1 MDFKQ
6 YHQPVLVQPL
16 LNHFNLAND
25 SIVFDGTMG
34 FAGHAEAILS
44 EYPSIRYI
52 GFDKD
57 LAAISIAKQRCARFS
72 NVQIINAPF
81 SSMFQHVNNVSVLPT
96 HILLDL
102 GVSSFQIDQS
112 NRGFTFQ
119 KNEPLDMRMD
129 TNANLTA
136 NQVLHDYSHDAL
148 VELFETQGDIRGPQ
162 KLVEKIISNRQKN
175 KLQTTFDLVDCVK
188 YGFFVR
194 SRRQFI
200 AMCTKVF
207 QAIRIEVNGEMNEL
221 KEFLDHMLKYSG
233 VIVAIITFQPNE
245 DKYLKAFI
253 KDHGLIRIT
262 KKPLQSSYQECK
274 KNPRERTAKLR
285 IFQIQ

>member
-1 MDFKQ
+1 MDFKK
-6 YHQPVLVQPL
+6 YHQPVLVQSL
-16 LNHFNLAND
+16 LTHFNLANN

-34 FAGHAEAILS
+34 FAGHAEAILLN
-44 EYPSIRYI
+44 YPSIRYV

-57 LAAISIAKQRCARFS
+57 VAAISIAKKRCERFS
-72 NVQIINAPF
+72 DVQIINAPF
-81 SSMFQHVNNVSVLPT
+81 SSMFEHAKEGAGPPT

-129 TNANLTA
+129 TNASLTA
-136 NQVLHDYSHDAL
+136 HQILQDYSHDAL

-162 KLVEKIISNRQKN
+162 KLVNEIISKRNGN
-175 KLQTTFDLVDCVK
+175 HLNTTFDLVDCVK

-194 SRRQFI
+194 SRHQFI

-221 KEFLDHMLKYSG
+221 KTFLHHVLNYSG
-233 VIVAIITFQPNE
+233 TIVAIITFQPNE
-245 DKYLKAFI
+245 DRYLKAFI

-285 IFQIQ
+285 IFQI

>member
-1 MDFKQ
+1 MDFKR
-6 YHQPVLVQPL
+6 YHQPVLVQSL
-16 LNHFNLAND
+16 LDHFNLTNH
-25 SIVFDGTMG
+25 STVLDGTMG
-34 FAGHAEAILS
+34 FAGHADAILS
-44 EYPSIRYI
+44 EHPSIRYI

-57 LAAISIAKQRCARFS
+57 LAAISIAKQRCARYS
-72 NVQIINAPF
+72 NVQIIHSPF
-81 SSMFQHVNNVSVLPT
+81 SSMFQHLDGESVPT

-112 NRGFTFQ
+112 HRGFTFQ

-129 TNANLTA
+129 TNAKLSA
-136 NQVLHDYSHDAL
+136 YHVLHDYTQDAL
-148 VELFETQGDIRGPQ
+148 VALFETQGDIRAPHKFVGEILA
-162 KLVEKIISNRQKN
+162 KRNGNHLN
-175 KLQTTFDLVDCVK
+175 TTFDLVDCVK
-188 YGFFVR
+188 RGFFLR

-207 QAIRIEVNGEMNEL
+207 QAIRVEVNGEMKEL
-221 KEFLDHMLKYSG
+221 KEFLDQVLKYSG

-245 DKYLKAFI
+245 DKTLKAFI

-274 KNPRERTAKLR
+274 KNPRERSAKLR

>member
-1 MDFKQ
+1 MDFKI

-16 LNHFNLAND
+16 MDHFKLTNNAT
-25 SIVFDGTMG
+25 VFDGTMG
-34 FAGHAEAILS
+34 FGGHADAILS
-44 EYPSIRYI
+44 EYPSLRYF

-57 LAAISIAKQRCARFS
+57 LAAIAMAKQRFARYS
-72 NVQIINAPF
+72 NVQIIHSPF
-81 SSMFQHVNNVSVLPT
+81 SSMFQHLDGGQRPT

-129 TNANLTA
+129 TNAGLTA
-136 NQVLHDYSHDAL
+136 YHVLHDYSPDAL
-148 VELFETQGDIRGPQ
+148 VKLFELQGDIRGSH
-162 KLVEKIISNRQKN
+162 KFVGEIIAKRNAHHLNS
-175 KLQTTFDLVDCVK
+175 TFDLVDCVK
-188 YGFFVR
+188 RGFFLR

-207 QAIRIEVNGEMNEL
+207 QAIRIEVNGEMKEL
-221 KEFLDHMLKYSG
+221 KAFLDQVLNYSG
-233 VIVAIITFQPNE
+233 LIVAIITFQPNE
-245 DKYLKAFI
+245 DKTLKAFI

-262 KKPLQSSYQECK
+262 KKPCQSSYQECK

-285 IFQIQ
+285 IFQVQ